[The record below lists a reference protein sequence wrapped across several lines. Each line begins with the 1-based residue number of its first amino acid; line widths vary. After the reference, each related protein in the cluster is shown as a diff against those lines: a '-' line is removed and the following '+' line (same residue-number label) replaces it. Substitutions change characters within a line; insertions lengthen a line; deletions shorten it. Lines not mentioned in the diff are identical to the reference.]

1 MVFFRCYS
9 TFLHIFISHLLGW
22 LHCPARLLTRSVLGR
37 RPSIHA
43 HCRFLFRPA
52 FSWLVHVSHFFFSP
66 FLASAGGG
74 AGWGDG
80 SVSRLV
86 EREGGDRRGGG
97 GGEECGRL
105 AVRDRN
111 IETRAM
117 VGKCCERLGRWYA
130 ASVFHTA
137 DRKHAD
143 GEVTAK
149 DRFLPDGIK
158 IRYL

>member
-97 GGEECGRL
+97 GGKN
-105 AVRDRN
+105 AVGLRFGTEILKQGLWLGSVANGWAVGMRHLFF
-111 IETRAM
+111 ILQTGSMLM
-117 VGKCCERLGRWYA
+117 VK
-130 ASVFHTA
+130 SQ
-137 DRKHAD
+137 RKI
-143 GEVTAK
+143 GFCQTV
-149 DRFLPDGIK
+149 
-158 IRYL
+158 